1 MRTAPPWARRAG
13 AAIDVIYDVAS
24 RLSGISE
31 NDMAELGGGYGRRP
45 FRRFTYSLARELHMT
60 RQQLLANATSLELTE
75 WMSYFQLES
84 IEQERSKDKAEI
96 QQQNSRRRGR
106 RR

>member
-1 MRTAPPWARRAG
+1 
-13 AAIDVIYDVAS
+13 
-24 RLSGISE
+24 
-31 NDMAELGGGYGRRP
+31 
-45 FRRFTYSLARELHMT
+45 MT
-60 RQQLLANATSLELTE
+60 RRQLLANTSSLELTE

-84 IEQERSKDKAEI
+84 VEQERSKDKAEL